1 MQEVSLQPLPGGG
14 VSGKIPAP
22 LLCSCHGHR
31 VSAAVS
37 GDFGLHLWQLGTL
50 STLCLLKKLHKT
62 PVFEHH
68 FSTFLLFLM
77 MLFEG
82 DAGGDPVS
90 WQLLRCL
97 NCFGECSGV
106 GFLTLFTATSSGR
119 SVCSAKVKTMTWTV
133 LRISGSAIPSMR
145 CGISWWM
152 RMKNSTERMEW
163 LQWGP
168 GTTGSCPYS
177 RRAVEISHS
186 HRFPEMGIPQ
196 KLDGL

>member
-22 LLCSCHGHR
+22 LLCSCNGHR

-50 STLCLLKKLHKT
+50 STLCLLKNSIKLHME
-62 PVFEHH
+62 VFEHH

-90 WQLLRCL
+90 
-97 NCFGECSGV
+97 
-106 GFLTLFTATSSGR
+106 
-119 SVCSAKVKTMTWTV
+119 
-133 LRISGSAIPSMR
+133 
-145 CGISWWM
+145 
-152 RMKNSTERMEW
+152 
-163 LQWGP
+163 
-168 GTTGSCPYS
+168 
-177 RRAVEISHS
+177 
-186 HRFPEMGIPQ
+186 
-196 KLDGL
+196 

>member
-50 STLCLLKKLHKT
+50 STLCLLKNSIKLRFLSIIS
-62 PVFEHH
+62 PH
-68 FSTFLLFLM
+68 FSYFSWCFLRGM
-77 MLFEG
+77 
-82 DAGGDPVS
+82 P
-90 WQLLRCL
+90 
-97 NCFGECSGV
+97 GE
-106 GFLTLFTATSSGR
+106 TLFPDNSLDVWTALASAPGLASWPCLPQRSSGR

-186 HRFPEMGIPQ
+186 HRFLEMGIPQ